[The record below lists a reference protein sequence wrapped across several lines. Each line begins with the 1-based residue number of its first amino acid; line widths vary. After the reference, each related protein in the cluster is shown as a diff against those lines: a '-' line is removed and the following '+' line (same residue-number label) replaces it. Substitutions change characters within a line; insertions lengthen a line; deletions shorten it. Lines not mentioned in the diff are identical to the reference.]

1 MERALELFAKEQ
13 YIFAVQ
19 SCMVRLRSV
28 FRSPG
33 TFPLSPEN
41 RLDIKFSSSQKL
53 ERSAQRNNKKQ
64 KKLVFLYLFT

>member
-28 FRSPG
+28 FRSSG

-41 RLDIKFSSSQKL
+41 HLDIKFSSSQKL
-53 ERSAQRNNKKQ
+53 ERSALRNNKKQ
-64 KKLVFLYLFT
+64 KKNFT